1 MNKIKWIF
9 FDIGYTL
16 VNEDDIWNNRIKE
29 TIEIAK
35 NEGKELTHE
44 EIYNAVLDA
53 ASKYQTQARTAA
65 KNLGISKF
73 ADYCPEYEV
82 LYPNVELVLSELK
95 KNYKLGVIANQCEDL
110 YGRLDKLH
118 IAKYFDLIV
127 SSHDVKLEKPD
138 KRIFYLAL
146 EQANCLAEEAV
157 MIGDRLDNDVAPAN
171 ELGFKT
177 IRIKQGIGR
186 VQEPLNNFAIPTYTI
201 YSVEELL
208 RIFK

>member
-1 MNKIKWIF
+1 M
-9 FDIGYTL
+9 
-16 VNEDDIWNNRIKE
+16 
-29 TIEIAK
+29 
-35 NEGKELTHE
+35 
-44 EIYNAVLDA
+44 
-53 ASKYQTQARTAA
+53 
-65 KNLGISKF
+65 
-73 ADYCPEYEV
+73 
-82 LYPNVELVLSELK
+82 ELVLSELK

-177 IRIKQGIGR
+177 VRIKQGIGR
-186 VQEPLNNFAIPTYTI
+186 VQEPLNDFAVPTYTV
-201 YSVEELL
+201 YCVEELL